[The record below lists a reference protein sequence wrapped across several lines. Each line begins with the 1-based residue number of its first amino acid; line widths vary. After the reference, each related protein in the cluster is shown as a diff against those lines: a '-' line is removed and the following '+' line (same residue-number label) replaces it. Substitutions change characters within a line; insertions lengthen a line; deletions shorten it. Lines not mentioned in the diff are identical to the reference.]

1 MQYKIVKL
9 NTARNSLR
17 CIIKTYKIKE
27 IYIPYYICYA
37 IRNAAYQEKCKI
49 IYYHIDK
56 NFTPIDE
63 FPIDAY
69 ILYPNYF
76 GICSHIVDKLVKKY
90 HNVIIDNAHS
100 FYSEPRG
107 LASFNSLRK
116 FFPTLRDGSFLYLT
130 KNTEMQI
137 EKDSFKYQ
145 PQYLNYGELC
155 RNENRLD
162 LENIKY
168 TSDSTIK
175 IFEKINLEAEKE
187 RRIEN
192 FNYWNNKLGGNR
204 KLQNFEVP
212 FSYPYYAKTK
222 EEADDL
228 VKKLEKENIVVFRY
242 WNNFPDSYIEK
253 SLYTNIVSVPI

>member
-116 FFPTLRDGSFLYLT
+116 FFPTLRDGSFFPSSAKPNIIRQRIIAIGT
-130 KNTEMQI
+130 KNPTDTKVKNAASIRQ
-137 EKDSFKYQ
+137 SGFGT
-145 PQYLNYGELC
+145 L
-155 RNENRLD
+155 
-162 LENIKY
+162 
-168 TSDSTIK
+168 SDKTIK
-175 IFEKINLEAEKE
+175 EISGHKIA
-187 RRIEN
+187 I
-192 FNYWNNKLGGNR
+192 
-204 KLQNFEVP
+204 
-212 FSYPYYAKTK
+212 
-222 EEADDL
+222 
-228 VKKLEKENIVVFRY
+228 
-242 WNNFPDSYIEK
+242 
-253 SLYTNIVSVPI
+253 NIVSNIALISPICFAALFFSVSLSLP